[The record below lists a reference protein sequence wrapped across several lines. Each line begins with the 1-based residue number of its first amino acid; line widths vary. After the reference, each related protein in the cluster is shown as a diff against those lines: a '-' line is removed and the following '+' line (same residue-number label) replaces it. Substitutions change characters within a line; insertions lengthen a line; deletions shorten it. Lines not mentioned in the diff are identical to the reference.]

1 MEPRATRLEVRVTPG
16 ARRSAISGRYGDAW
30 KVSVTAPP
38 DRGRAN
44 TALVTLLADEL
55 GVSHRSVRVL
65 TGHGARTKIVE
76 VDGLDAEDV
85 DRLLATAEKGAR
97 R

>member
-16 ARRSAISGRYGDAW
+16 ARRSVVSGRYGDAW

-44 TALVTLLADEL
+44 RALVTLLADEL
-55 GVSHRSVRVL
+55 GVSSGSIRVL
-65 TGHGARTKIVE
+65 TGHTARTKIVE
-76 VDGLDAEDV
+76 IDGLGSGDV
-85 DRLLATAEKGAR
+85 DRLLAEAEKGAR

>member
-1 MEPRATRLEVRVTPG
+1 MEPRATRLEVRVTPR
-16 ARRSAISGRYGDAW
+16 ARRTGVAGRHGDGW

-44 TALVTLLADEL
+44 AALVALLADEL
-55 GVSHRSVRVL
+55 GVSSASIRVRA
-65 TGHGARTKIVE
+65 GHTARLKLVE
-76 VDGLDAEDV
+76 IDGLGAEDV

-97 R
+97 